1 MLFRLAV
8 RGVLC
13 FVGALS
19 HDVEYKLG
27 DSSGCETTT
36 GWVSVDSYWECHAAM
51 DRIDRFT
58 TGDQSLGTFVKFVA
72 ATTAAQVDQGNDKGC
87 YYQASNT
94 GYLFKTTYMNK
105 VKRRTNLVHTV
116 GLQPALPY
124 CKKLGAKVHKNHV
137 LFLGGTKIDDWKTT
151 SEEFPGSYNL
161 GKSKRNGPTTRLML
175 NNMLKFFE
183 PSVVVLDC
191 GEQDLDNGLSVR
203 KSYRHVKRIT
213 QIILNHHAA
222 LVYLGTRPEPQ
233 KTTSHE
239 KYRKLD
245 LCVKRLVRR
254 LADDVH
260 YMHDHKTI
268 AMIDVHK
275 NFMDAGNPRDLYT
288 FDGLQLSLTAYKR
301 WTSWTQAALH
311 DSHCLVW
318 GDGKCKRRRT
328 MSPLSHSHSMSPLSS
343 SDPLSHGHSYDSHGH
358 SYNDP
363 LSHGHSYDSH
373 GHSYSDPLS
382 HGHSYD
388 NHAGHYDNH
397 AGHSYDS
404 HAAAHAGHGHTYDGH
419 WRRATMDI
427 GSSDSAMNA
436 TSISSQEIIV

>member
-1 MLFRLAV
+1 
-8 RGVLC
+8 
-13 FVGALS
+13 
-19 HDVEYKLG
+19 
-27 DSSGCETTT
+27 
-36 GWVSVDSYWECHAAM
+36 M
-51 DRIDRFT
+51 DRIARFT
-58 TGDQSLGTFVKFVA
+58 TGDQNLGTFIKFG
-72 ATTAAQVDQGNDKGC
+72 ATTALAIDQGNDKGC
-87 YYQASNT
+87 YYQAANGLLIQS
-94 GYLFKTTYMNK
+94 TYMNK

-203 KSYRHVKRIT
+203 KSFRHVKRIT

-233 KTTSHE
+233 KTTSHA

-328 MSPLSHSHSMSPLSS
+328 MSPLSHSHSVSPLSS

-358 SYNDP
+358 SYDE
-363 LSHGHSYDSH
+363 
-373 GHSYSDPLS
+373 SYSDPLS

-388 NHAGHYDNH
+388 NHAGH
-397 AGHSYDS
+397 SYDS
-404 HAAAHAGHGHTYDGH
+404 HAAAYDNHAGHGHTYDGH

-436 TSISSQEIIV
+436 TSISSQ

>member
-1 MLFRLAV
+1 
-8 RGVLC
+8 
-13 FVGALS
+13 
-19 HDVEYKLG
+19 
-27 DSSGCETTT
+27 
-36 GWVSVDSYWECHAAM
+36 M
-51 DRIDRFT
+51 DRVDRLT
-58 TGDQSLGTFVKFVA
+58 AGDQNLGTFVDRLP
-72 ATTAAQVDQGNDKGC
+72 ATPVNPCMVGFKYGKHKGC
-87 YYQASNT
+87 YYQRLKTVVVVPAVVNVVTQICPHELS
-94 GYLFKTTYMNK
+94 YLNRVKDTTAF
-105 VKRRTNLVHTV
+105 V
-116 GLQPALPY
+116 GTILPLPY
-124 CKKLGAKVHKNHV
+124 CMRNGSKIHKNEV
-137 LFLGGTKIDDWKTT
+137 LFLGGSKIDLWQTT
-151 SEEFPGSYNL
+151 SEEFPGSYNI
-161 GKSKRNGPTTRLML
+161 GKMKRNGERTRFLL

-191 GEQDLDNGLSVR
+191 GEQELDNGLSVR
-203 KSYRHVKRIT
+203 KAFRHVKRIT
-213 QIILNHHAA
+213 QIILDHHAA

-343 SDPLSHGHSYDSHGH
+343 SDPLSHGH
-358 SYNDP
+358 
-363 LSHGHSYDSH
+363 DSH

-427 GSSDSAMNA
+427 GSS
-436 TSISSQEIIV
+436 

>member
-1 MLFRLAV
+1 M
-8 RGVLC
+8 G
-13 FVGALS
+13 
-19 HDVEYKLG
+19 
-27 DSSGCETTT
+27 
-36 GWVSVDSYWECHAAM
+36 
-51 DRIDRFT
+51 
-58 TGDQSLGTFVKFVA
+58 
-72 ATTAAQVDQGNDKGC
+72 TTALAIDQGNDKGC
-87 YYQASNT
+87 YYQAANGLLIQS
-94 GYLFKTTYMNK
+94 TYMNK

-137 LFLGGTKIDDWKTT
+137 LFLGGTKIDLWKTT

-161 GKSKRNGPTTRLML
+161 GKNKRSGPTTRLML

-203 KSYRHVKRIT
+203 KSFRHVKRIT

-233 KTTSHE
+233 KTTSHA

-328 MSPLSHSHSMSPLSS
+328 MSPLSHSHSVSPLSS

-358 SYNDP
+358 SYND
-363 LSHGHSYDSH
+363 HAGHSYDSH
-373 GHSYSDPLS
+373 
-382 HGHSYD
+382 
-388 NHAGHYDNH
+388 AAAYDNH

>member
-1 MLFRLAV
+1 
-8 RGVLC
+8 
-13 FVGALS
+13 
-19 HDVEYKLG
+19 
-27 DSSGCETTT
+27 
-36 GWVSVDSYWECHAAM
+36 M

-58 TGDQSLGTFVKFVA
+58 TGDQNLGTFVKFVTG
-72 ATTAAQVDQGNDKGC
+72 TTVALANDQGNDKGC
-87 YYQASNT
+87 YFQATNGVHLQS
-94 GYLFKTTYMNK
+94 TYMNK
-105 VKRRTNLVHTV
+105 VKRRTLPATLVHSV

-124 CKKLGAKVHKNHV
+124 CKKKGAKVHKNHV
-137 LFLGGTKIDDWKTT
+137 LFLGGAKIDLWKTT

-161 GKSKRNGPTTRLML
+161 GKNKRNGPTTRLML

-203 KSYRHVKRIT
+203 KSFRHVKRIT

-233 KTTSHE
+233 KTTSHA

-328 MSPLSHSHSMSPLSS
+328 MSPLSHSHSVSPLSS

-382 HGHSYD
+382 
-388 NHAGHYDNH
+388 

-404 HAAAHAGHGHTYDGH
+404 HAAAHDSHGHSYSDPLSHGHSYDNHTY
-419 WRRATMDI
+419 
-427 GSSDSAMNA
+427 SDPLSR
-436 TSISSQEIIV
+436 

>member
-1 MLFRLAV
+1 
-8 RGVLC
+8 
-13 FVGALS
+13 
-19 HDVEYKLG
+19 
-27 DSSGCETTT
+27 
-36 GWVSVDSYWECHAAM
+36 M

-58 TGDQSLGTFVKFVA
+58 TGDQNLGTFGKFVA
-72 ATTAAQVDQGNDKGC
+72 ATTAAANDQGNDKGC

-94 GYLFKTTYMNK
+94 GFLFQTTYMNK
-105 VKRRTNLVHTV
+105 VKRRTAPATLVHSV

-137 LFLGGTKIDDWKTT
+137 LFLGGTKIDLWKTT

-161 GKSKRNGPTTRLML
+161 GKNKRNGPTTRLML

-203 KSYRHVKRIT
+203 KSFRHVKRIT

-233 KTTSHE
+233 KTTSHA

-343 SDPLSHGHSYDSHGH
+343 SDPLSHGHSY
-358 SYNDP
+358 
-363 LSHGHSYDSH
+363 
-373 GHSYSDPLS
+373 SDPLS

-404 HAAAHAGHGHTYDGH
+404 HGHSY
-419 WRRATMDI
+419 
-427 GSSDSAMNA
+427 SDPLSH
-436 TSISSQEIIV
+436 

>member
-1 MLFRLAV
+1 
-8 RGVLC
+8 
-13 FVGALS
+13 
-19 HDVEYKLG
+19 
-27 DSSGCETTT
+27 
-36 GWVSVDSYWECHAAM
+36 M

-58 TGDQSLGTFVKFVA
+58 TGDQNLGTFIKFG
-72 ATTAAQVDQGNDKGC
+72 ATTALAIDQGNDKGC
-87 YYQASNT
+87 YYQAANGLLIQS
-94 GYLFKTTYMNK
+94 TYMNK

-233 KTTSHE
+233 KTTSHD

-328 MSPLSHSHSMSPLSS
+328 MSPLSHSHSVSQLSS
-343 SDPLSHGHSYDSHGH
+343 SDPLSHGHTYDS
-358 SYNDP
+358 
-363 LSHGHSYDSH
+363 
-373 GHSYSDPLS
+373 
-382 HGHSYD
+382 
-388 NHAGHYDNH
+388 H